1 MTIFSLAHLSK
12 NLLKWFLV
20 VWLDV
25 KCCKKCSDY
34 LHFMFLFYIWLILFR
49 MVWWWPV
56 RSSLLVS
63 RLSSRRSTGNIQGGC
78 TLFDGSIFT
87 LPSFSWKIAFSR
99 DTGRY
104 CFILRLAQFALTCYC
119 NISNNVYSNTGTYRC
134 QDIHNPQLFIEKTV
148 SVLCK

>member
-1 MTIFSLAHLSK
+1 MFWFNVQHFILGIWCEYWWYSNNYWCQYNTIM
-12 NLLKWFLV
+12 
-20 VWLDV
+20 
-25 KCCKKCSDY
+25 C
-34 LHFMFLFYIWLILFR
+34 FLFYIQLILFR

-56 RSSLLVS
+56 RRLLLVS

-78 TLFDGSIFT
+78 TLFVGSIFT
-87 LPSFSWKIAFSR
+87 LPSFSWKIAFNR